1 MSSRKKNGDMDYM
14 QVGSGDKDLLTPRT
28 RAPRMVRYPPPKTT
42 IVAFLFC
49 FGGLFF
55 LAFGISVIFAHIWKN
70 GKDRGIA
77 LIVLGSLSEN
87 HRNLSFIS
95 VLVCSCSVVLLFRSV
110 YPR

>member
-1 MSSRKKNGDMDYM
+1 MSSRKKAGDMEGM
-14 QVGSGDKDLLTPRT
+14 QIGSGDRDLLTPRS

-77 LIVLGSLSEN
+77 LIVLGGLSEY
-87 HRNLSFIS
+87 HLPCAFAS
-95 VLVCSCSVVLLFRSV
+95 VI
-110 YPR
+110 